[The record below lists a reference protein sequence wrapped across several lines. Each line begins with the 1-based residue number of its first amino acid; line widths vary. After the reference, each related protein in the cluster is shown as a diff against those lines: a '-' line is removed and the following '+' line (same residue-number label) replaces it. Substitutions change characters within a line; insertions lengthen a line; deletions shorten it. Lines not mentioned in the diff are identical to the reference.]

1 MGCTSSVNIR
11 IEEDGD
17 NKKIL
22 ANGKEVGN
30 KKKIKIDK
38 IEEHSNEDNY
48 ESSLNDDKKE
58 NNQNK
63 TKTDTNDFKKQNISE
78 NLFNNQSINFK
89 YLRENKPIN
98 MIKSNQINGNKKDID
113 YQYKFIPIKH
123 PIDISSE
130 FSECNQ
136 INTNKENDNK
146 NINIDNN
153 NKNDNYEVMNSME
166 ERINNFNVDNDGGN
180 YDEDGVNQDSYG
192 AGDNEDMC
200 NLGVSMDISKAKNK
214 NDKKE
219 DENKEICVIF
229 EIQSTG
235 VKYNI
240 KVNQNIKLFELIEI
254 FKKTVNYSSFEKPE
268 FVFNAVFLI
277 DYDKPISDYK
287 IINNSKINVYV

>member
-277 DYDKPISDYK
+277 DYDKPISEYK

>member
-17 NKKIL
+17 NRKIL

-30 KKKIKIDK
+30 KRKIRIDK

-48 ESSLNDDKKE
+48 EASLNDDQRE
-58 NNQNK
+58 SNQNK
-63 TKTDTNDFKKQNISE
+63 TKTDTNDFKKNNISD
-78 NLFNNQSINFK
+78 NLYNNQSINFK

-113 YQYKFIPIKH
+113 YQYKFISIKH

-130 FSECNQ
+130 FSDSKSNQ
-136 INTNKENDNK
+136 INTNKENENNVDNQ
-146 NINIDNN
+146 
-153 NKNDNYEVMNSME
+153 NKNDNFEVMNSME
-166 ERINNFNVDNDGGN
+166 ERINNFNGNNDGDN

-192 AGDNEDMC
+192 AGDNDDMC
-200 NLGVSMDISKAKNK
+200 NLGMSMDITKTKN
-214 NDKKE
+214 NNNKKD

-235 VKYNI
+235 VKHNI
-240 KVNQNIKLFELIEI
+240 KVNQNIKLFELIET
-254 FKKTVNYSSFEKPE
+254 FKKTVKFSSFEKPE
-268 FVFNAVFLI
+268 FVFNDIFLI
-277 DYDKPISDYK
+277 DYDKPIFEYK

>member
-1 MGCTSSVNIR
+1 MGCTSSVNVR

-17 NKKIL
+17 NRKIL

-30 KKKIKIDK
+30 KRKIKIDK
-38 IEEHSNEDNY
+38 ISEHSNEDNY

-58 NNQNK
+58 SNQNK
-63 TKTDTNDFKKQNISE
+63 TKTDTIDFKNNNVNE

-98 MIKSNQINGNKKDID
+98 MIKSNQINGNKKDIN

-130 FSECNQ
+130 FSESNQ
-136 INTNKENDNK
+136 INTNKENDN
-146 NINIDNN
+146 NIDNN
-153 NKNDNYEVMNSME
+153 NKDDNNEVINSME
-166 ERINNFNVDNDGGN
+166 ERINNFNGNEDGGN

-192 AGDNEDMC
+192 AGDNDDMC
-200 NLGVSMDISKAKNK
+200 NLGMSMDITKTKN
-214 NDKKE
+214 NNKKE

-240 KVNQNIKLFELIEI
+240 KVNQNIKLFELIEK
-254 FKKTVNYSSFEKPE
+254 FKKTVKYSSFEKPE

-277 DYDKPISDYK
+277 EYDKPISEYK
-287 IINNSKINVYV
+287 IINNSKINVFV

>member
-17 NKKIL
+17 NRKIL

-30 KKKIKIDK
+30 KRKIKIDK

-58 NNQNK
+58 SNQNK

-130 FSECNQ
+130 FSESNQ
-136 INTNKENDNK
+136 INTNKENYN
-146 NINIDNN
+146 NIDNN

-192 AGDNEDMC
+192 AGDNDDMC

-254 FKKTVNYSSFEKPE
+254 FKKTVKYSSFEKPE
-268 FVFNAVFLI
+268 FVFNAIFLI

>member
-1 MGCTSSVNIR
+1 MGCTSSVNVR

-17 NKKIL
+17 NRKIL

-30 KKKIKIDK
+30 KRKIKIDK
-38 IEEHSNEDNY
+38 ISEHSNEDNY

-58 NNQNK
+58 SNQNK
-63 TKTDTNDFKKQNISE
+63 TKTDTIDFKNNNINE

-98 MIKSNQINGNKKDID
+98 MIKSNQINGNKKDIN

-130 FSECNQ
+130 FSESNQ
-136 INTNKENDNK
+136 INTNKENDN
-146 NINIDNN
+146 NIDNN
-153 NKNDNYEVMNSME
+153 NKDDNNEVMNSME
-166 ERINNFNVDNDGGN
+166 ERINNFNGNEDGGN

-192 AGDNEDMC
+192 AGDNDDMC
-200 NLGVSMDISKAKNK
+200 NLGMSMDITKTKN
-214 NDKKE
+214 NNKKE

-240 KVNQNIKLFELIEI
+240 KVNQNIKLFELIEK
-254 FKKTVNYSSFEKPE
+254 FKKTVKYSSFEKPE
-268 FVFNAVFLI
+268 FVFNAVFSI
-277 DYDKPISDYK
+277 DYDKPISEYK
-287 IINNSKINVYV
+287 IINNSKINVFV